1 MLTVGLQV
9 PETALP
15 VRFELLLELVGS
27 VSDAP
32 LHIGPG
38 FVNVGVTLSFTVTVD
53 CAEAVQPL
61 DVPVTVTLYVPALTD
76 DE

>member
-1 MLTVGLQV
+1 M
-9 PETALP
+9 TALP

-27 VSDAP
+27 VRDAP

-38 FVNVGVTLSFTVTVD
+38 LVKVGVTLSLTVTVAG
-53 CAEAVQPL
+53 AEAVQPL
-61 DVPVTVTLYVPALTD
+61 EVPVTVTLYVPALTD